1 MPRLSILNMLIG
13 FCLIFF
19 AAAGGPFLA
28 FDATDAFIHDPS
40 IMSSWLFT
48 LLSSA
53 HGHTNLF
60 GMLHILFALTI
71 PYSSLSSKFKKI
83 QTVGMCLGSFG
94 MSVLMVLRANLGPV
108 AEYDFLGGFTGL
120 CLSASL
126 MAIGMHCYGLAM
138 KWIRL

>member
-1 MPRLSILNMLIG
+1 MLIG
-13 FCLIFF
+13 FSLIFF

-28 FDATDAFIHDPS
+28 FDATDSFIHDPS

-60 GMLHILFALTI
+60 GMLHVLFALSM
-71 PYSSLSSKFKKI
+71 PYSRLSLVFKKI
-83 QTVGMCLGSFG
+83 QTLGFGLGSFA
-94 MSVLMVLRANLGPV
+94 MSALMIIRANMGPV
-108 AEYDFLGGFTGL
+108 AGYDFLGICTGL

-126 MAIGMHCYGLAM
+126 AAIALHCYGLAM
-138 KWIRL
+138 KWLRL